1 MLPAQD
7 HVQGPDPAIDEAVPV
22 VQRLVVGAEV
32 PVVLCDDPQTP
43 LSAVGVGGVMIEPVA
58 PHIVLGSCTRMICP
72 ASSTESHLQLVFH
85 HVYGVDSVLL
95 SSLSCILVLPLV
107 MLAILFGV
115 PTIYPDPSRYVSPL
129 TSRVDCGTRVLIPTD

>member
-22 VQRLVVGAEV
+22 IQRLVVGAEV

-58 PHIVLGSCTRMICP
+58 PHIVLGSCTRMIYP

-95 SSLSCILVLPLV
+95 SSLSCILVLPYCKRV
-107 MLAILFGV
+107 VGV

>member
-1 MLPAQD
+1 MLPAHD
-7 HVQGPDPAIDEAVPV
+7 HVQGSLPAIADAVPV
-22 VQRLVVGAEV
+22 LQRLVVGAEV
-32 PVVLCDDPQTP
+32 PVILCDDPQTP
-43 LSAVGVGGVMIEPVA
+43 LMTGVEGVTIEPVA

-115 PTIYPDPSRYVSPL
+115 PIIYPDPSRYVSPL

>member
-1 MLPAQD
+1 MLPAHDQ
-7 HVQGPDPAIDEAVPV
+7 VQGPDQATDEAVPV
-22 VQRLVVGAEV
+22 VQRLVVGVEV
-32 PVVLCDDPQTP
+32 PVVLCADPQTP
-43 LSAVGVGGVMIEPVA
+43 LITGVGGVMIELVVPHMVA
-58 PHIVLGSCTRMICP
+58 GSCIRMICP

-95 SSLSCILVLPLV
+95 SSLSCMLVVPLV

-115 PTIYPDPSRYVSPL
+115 PIIYPDPSRYVSPL

>member
-1 MLPAQD
+1 MLPAHDQ
-7 HVQGPDPAIDEAVPV
+7 VQGPDQATDEAVPV

-32 PVVLCDDPQTP
+32 PVVLCADPQTP
-43 LSAVGVGGVMIEPVA
+43 LMTGVGGVTIEPVV
-58 PHIVLGSCTRMICP
+58 PHMVAGSCIRMICP

-95 SSLSCILVLPLV
+95 SSLSCILVLPLL